1 MQAREDSMSN
11 FYGVAHRALQDEFGT
26 RRLADLM
33 EGGVMHAE
41 FAPHEIDF
49 IQSRDMFFLATVDPS
64 GRPTVSYKGGATGF
78 VRVIGPSTLIF
89 PWYDGNGMFYSA
101 GNLVETSNVGLL
113 FIDFLRPNRLRVQGA
128 AAISRD
134 PALVASYP
142 GAQFLVSVAVESV
155 WVNCPRYIHGY
166 QKIADSKY
174 LPDTEGNALLPGWKR
189 LDLAQDALTPKDR
202 AAVDAAGGVIDMD
215 AYGGLV
221 AKGEG

>member
-1 MQAREDSMSN
+1 MSTY
-11 FYGVAHRALQDEFGT
+11 YGAAHRALQDEFGT

-33 EGGVMHAE
+33 EGGMMHAE

-49 IQSRDMFFLATVDPS
+49 IQSRDMFFLASVDPS

-78 VRVIGPSTLIF
+78 VRVIGPSGLVF

-101 GNLVETSNVGLL
+101 GNLVETANVGLL

-134 PALVASYP
+134 PALLAAYP

-155 WVNCPRYIHGY
+155 WVNCPRYIHAY

-174 LPDTEGNALLPGWKR
+174 LPDSGGDAPLPGWKR
-189 LDLAQDALTPKDR
+189 LDLAQEALTPKDR
-202 AAVDAAGGVIDMD
+202 AAVDAAGGVVDLD
-215 AYGGLV
+215 AYGELL
-221 AKGEG
+221 AKGDG

>member
-1 MQAREDSMSN
+1 MSN
-11 FYGVAHRALQDEFGT
+11 YYGAAHRALQDEFDT

-41 FAPHEIDF
+41 FTPHEIDF
-49 IQSRDMFFLATVDPS
+49 IQSRDMFFLATVDPV

-78 VRVIGPSTLIF
+78 VRVVGPSALIF

-101 GNLVETSNVGLL
+101 GNLVETANVGLL
-113 FIDFLRPNRLRVQGA
+113 FIDFLRPNRLRAQGA
-128 AAISRD
+128 AEISRD
-134 PALVASYP
+134 PSLLATYP

-155 WVNCPRYIHGY
+155 WVNCPRYIHAY
-166 QKIADSKY
+166 RKIADSKY
-174 LPDTEGNALLPGWKR
+174 LPDSAGEAPLPGWKR
-189 LDLAQDALTPKDR
+189 LDVAQEALTPKDR

-215 AYGGLV
+215 AYGALI